1 MCLAI
6 PGKLVQWIERR
17 PPFSTAAV
25 EFGGVRRQVNM
36 ACVPDAAA
44 GDYVLVHAGIAIS
57 RIDAAEAER
66 VLATLAELGLDDET
80 PAGAEHA

>member
-1 MCLAI
+1 
-6 PGKLVQWIERR
+6 
-17 PPFSTAAV
+17 
-25 EFGGVRRQVNM
+25 M

-57 RIDAAEAER
+57 QIDAAEAER

-80 PAGAEHA
+80 SPTGDRE

>member
-1 MCLAI
+1 MCLAV
-6 PGKLVQWIERR
+6 PGRLIQWIERQ
-17 PPFSTAAV
+17 PLFSTATV

-36 ACVPDAAA
+36 VCLPDAAA

-57 RIDAAEAER
+57 LIDAAEAER

-80 PAGAEHA
+80 MSTSES